1 MLTDK
6 DECSDPTVCL
16 NGVCQNY
23 RGGYQCSCNPGFVAT
38 ENMTQCVG
46 KNLVLIITSTKIWFH
61 IAFKPRSNSQR
72 YRFNILRKLR
82 LLTLCG
88 IKKSWHVCNILW
100 MFVESRTLDCFTNL
114 TRCCDMFKK
123 SLTRL
128 NFASPS
134 SQLFCNLIEIVKADP
149 PPDPLFPILLNMR
162 KSSTSL
168 LCVGRHYLCYFPQ
181 HILNIEQTFL
191 RC

>member
-72 YRFNILRKLR
+72 YRFNILTKLW
-82 LLTLCG
+82 LLTLCRV
-88 IKKSWHVCNILW
+88 KKSWHVRNILW
-100 MFVESRTLDCFTNL
+100 IFVESRTLDCLTNL
-114 TRCCDMFKK
+114 TRCCDMLKK

-128 NFASPS
+128 NFASLA
-134 SQLFCNLIEIVKADP
+134 SQLFCNLIKIVKADRL
-149 PPDPLFPILLNMR
+149 PDPLFPILLNMR

-168 LCVGRHYLCYFPQ
+168 FCVGRHYLCYFPQ
-181 HILNIEQTFL
+181 HILNIEQTFIQ
-191 RC
+191 C